1 MARSN
6 PPSHAGPVSVRGV
19 QYLLVPCKGHPA
31 WVQPLEAAEASGR
44 AEARQEGPWDG
55 ARHAGGSWHRQAE
68 AGGRL
73 AKHRH
78 KQAQMGTPIFDLRAL
93 PGWPVGPGS
102 VGSMVPCGA
111 APRSRCCPLPS
122 VLLVLVCFCVL
133 YVFVCYFVVSA
144 ASVFVQ
150 SWCASLLM
158 QQIEARWPLNWINPC
173 ERWASLLMQQIRAVV
188 LLCLVAASFP
198 S

>member
-44 AEARQEGPWDG
+44 AEARQVGPWDG

-158 QQIEARWPLNWINPC
+158 QQIEARWPLNWCGP
-173 ERWASLLMQQIRAVV
+173 SV
-188 LLCLVAASFP
+188 LSATPGSTLARGGPLC
-198 S
+198 